1 MSNVFPFAP
10 GGLVTREQLAALEA
24 MDAAIVEAVKAAK
37 ECRVPQGLI
46 VSVLHGHDIA
56 ETQKMVNQA

>member
-1 MSNVFPFAP
+1 MSNVYVFAP
-10 GGLVTREQLAALEA
+10 GGLVTREQMAALEA
-24 MDAAIVEAVKAAK
+24 MDAAIVQAIQTAK
-37 ECRVPQGLI
+37 DSGVPKGLI